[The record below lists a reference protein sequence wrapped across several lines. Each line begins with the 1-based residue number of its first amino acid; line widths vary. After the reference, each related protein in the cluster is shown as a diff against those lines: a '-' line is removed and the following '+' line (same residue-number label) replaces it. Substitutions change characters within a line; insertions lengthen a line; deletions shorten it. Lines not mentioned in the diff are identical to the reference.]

1 MDRCSPARPNHQWA
15 ANLRIVGYAA
25 SMRPAAKTTLKQALE
40 ERKRIRR
47 AGLMN

>member
-1 MDRCSPARPNHQWA
+1 MDRCSPARPNQ